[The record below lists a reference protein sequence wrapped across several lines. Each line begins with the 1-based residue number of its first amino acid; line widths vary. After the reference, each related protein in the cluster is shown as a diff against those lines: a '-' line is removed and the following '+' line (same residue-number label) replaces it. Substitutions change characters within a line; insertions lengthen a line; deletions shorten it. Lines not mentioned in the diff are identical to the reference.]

1 MGGVSTYDRSSGVGG
16 VEPLRL
22 WAKVA
27 APPSC
32 LAGFG
37 KPPEPMGPTF
47 PKAQPDPLFTGNAV
61 VVLHQYRGPETSTGC
76 LMLRGPLFPYQVFH
90 LVTYLPRLFLY
101 VAIAGR
107 LLRSHQASPVGT
119 AVLFLLDAPVVS
131 LSSLQRS
138 DRWCCAS
145 AGRGCWWGFRC
156 HRMLAPRGGRG
167 SEAYGGV
174 GVGQRFLLR
183 VGPDVWHTSQT
194 NPNGPPP
201 PPDVQQ
207 RATTAL

>member
-76 LMLRGPLFPYQVFH
+76 LMLRGPLFPYQVCH

-119 AVLFLLDAPVVS
+119 AVLFLLDALVVS

-145 AGRGCWWGFRC
+145 AGRGCWWGFRY
-156 HRMLAPRGGRG
+156 HRMLAPRGGGAGEARHMGALVLANG
-167 SEAYGGV
+167 SC
-174 GVGQRFLLR
+174 
-183 VGPDVWHTSQT
+183 
-194 NPNGPPP
+194 
-201 PPDVQQ
+201 
-207 RATTAL
+207 